1 VLYQK
6 NIQNK
11 ERLDKVGIEVE
22 ELKHYIEGEQQKN
35 AQLDN
40 DNRRLNGRIMHLEDT
55 IK

>member
-11 ERLDKVGIEVE
+11 ERLDKVGVEVE
-22 ELKHYIEGEQQKN
+22 ELKHYIEGEKQKN

-40 DNRRLNGRIMHLEDT
+40 DSRRLQSKIIHLEDSL
-55 IK
+55 K